1 MASVNEPAEPIV
13 IDAWIA
19 VSPGNRLDGHGN
31 PLVNAAESFNRSHPQ
46 YEVRVRKVEAHLMP
60 ETVVEAIE
68 QGNPPD
74 IAEYYSITTQ
84 SALDTRAADGEPMFT
99 PLERAIAGR
108 DKILG
113 EPVLIDDL
121 IPTVRAHYSV
131 GGELVSMPSFVSTN
145 ILYANQEMLDRAGI
159 ERMPATWEELT
170 EACAAIAALPDGP
183 AHSVSWPNYGWLFH
197 MEIAGQGG
205 LIGNHGNGRLGRA
218 TRVRLDSPE
227 VLNYVR
233 WWKQMQDSG
242 YYLATEELH
251 YVTAMQA
258 FLNKEIAFVV
268 SSTAVGKST
277 GEAAIEAGIDL
288 TVGHLARHDALSS
301 PGGVPAGG
309 SFFLTAGLSPE
320 KEDGAL
326 AFIQHQLNPQ
336 HEMARVSD
344 TSTPVT
350 SLPMTQTLYALA
362 TSGEWPEPFP
372 GFRVATEQVA
382 SAKLTPGAAGPLIG
396 NLNGIYTAIHE
407 AIEDVVLNGAEP
419 AERFR
424 TATEQAQAALD
435 RHNEAALAYPPVTPS
450 ELRAG

>member
-1 MASVNEPAEPIV
+1 VASVNEPAEPIV
-13 IDAWIA
+13 IEAWIA

-31 PLVNAAESFNRSHPQ
+31 PLASAAESFNRAHPR
-46 YEVRVRKVEAHLMP
+46 YEVRIRKVEAHLMP
-60 ETVVEAIE
+60 EVVAEAIA

-84 SALDTRAADGEPMFT
+84 SALDTRAADGAPMFT

-113 EPVLIDDL
+113 EPVVVDDL
-121 IPTVRAHYSV
+121 IPSLRAHYSV

-145 ILYANQEMLDRAGI
+145 ILYGNQEMLDRAGI
-159 ERMPATWEELT
+159 ERMPATWQELT

-183 AHSVSWPNYGWLFH
+183 AHCVSWPNYGWLFH
-197 MEIAGQGG
+197 MEIAGRGG

-218 TRVRLDSPE
+218 TRVQLDSPE
-227 VLNYVR
+227 VLDYVHR
-233 WWKQMQDSG
+233 WKQMQDSG

-258 FLNKEIAFVV
+258 FLDKEIAFVV
-268 SSTAVGKST
+268 SSTAVGKLT
-277 GEAAIEAGIDL
+277 GDHAVEAGIDL
-288 TVGHLARHDALSS
+288 AVGQLPRHDPLSS

-309 SFFLTAGLSPE
+309 SFFLTAGLSKE

-336 HEMARVSD
+336 HELARVSD
-344 TSTPVT
+344 SSTPVT
-350 SLPMTQTLYALA
+350 SLPLTLTTYELA

-372 GFRVATEQVA
+372 GLRVATEQVA
-382 SAKLTPGAAGPLIG
+382 SAKPTPAAAGPLIG

-419 AERFR
+419 AQRFR
-424 TATEQAQAALD
+424 AATEQAQAALD
-435 RHNEAALAYPPVTPS
+435 RHNASALAYPPVTPG